1 MDDRPA
7 DCKESMRRTL
17 EELRT
22 QLRALATEKEEQEA
36 AVKLLDL
43 FRKTLIDENRLL
55 CELRDRGAECISGNV
70 SYSSDNQNFFRDL
83 EGNIKYNSDGR
94 GGIFSR
100 WEEIKKQGGLNSNQ
114 AGSLVGDY
122 EGYRVCKNDH
132 NNPII
137 VNTFPSEPDISVN
150 EPDISVKIGEW
161 HTNPH
166 EFDLRFGP
174 SLQYFQNW
182 EEQPIKEE
190 IVRKL
195 GTYLVRIFRTLFVK
209 TLQSDN
215 FFPEESCFDNLR
227 DAWCKAIEMDG
238 GNLMVLLPSRN
249 YLTHF
254 EKYKEAFDCS
264 IERHHVIPYYDEI
277 PEAKYGFIF
286 SPKDVYILLHAKCAE
301 FVDDSHRYIGRVRQG
316 LMLTGF
322 HFSHPEHIVRFKC
335 PPDET

>member
-1 MDDRPA
+1 MDTI
-7 DCKESMRRTL
+7 ERTKVGN
-17 EELRT
+17 ECI
-22 QLRALATEKEEQEA
+22 
-36 AVKLLDL
+36 KLLDL

-83 EGNIKYNSDGR
+83 KGNIEYNSDDG
-94 GGIFSR
+94 GWTKWTEGIFLR
-100 WEEIKKQGGLNSNQ
+100 WGEIKKQGGLNSNQ

-122 EGYRVCKNDH
+122 EGYRVCKNDY

-137 VNTFPSEPDISVN
+137 VTTFPS

-166 EFDLRFGP
+166 EFDLRFVP
-174 SLQYFQNW
+174 SLQYLQNW
-182 EEQPIKEE
+182 EKQSTKET
-190 IVRKL
+190 IVREL
-195 GTYLVRIFRTLFVK
+195 GIYLVRIFRTLFVK

-215 FFPEESCFDNLR
+215 FFPEESCFDNLG
-227 DAWCKAIEMDG
+227 DAWRKAIEMDG

-286 SPKDVYILLHAKCAE
+286 SPGDVYILLHAKCAE
-301 FVDDSHRYIGRVRQG
+301 FNAYDLCTLGRVRQG
-316 LMLTGF
+316 LMCTDF
-322 HFSHPEHIVRFKC
+322 HFSHPERIVRFKC